1 MYFFAL
7 FPMFV
12 YLPIFFYKMF
22 TDVFLNKPIKCSY
35 YYEKDKPYLVYK
47 YNENKD
53 ANLKLMIDIISS
65 NNFKIITNIC
75 TTEFIQFDMSYLQ
88 FKLPESAHVS
98 HTSCEHNFDI
108 LMKNDNVVF
117 TPIDLSKETY
127 DTSSDDDDHTDNDNH
142 TNDDTY
148 KNDDDHTDNDDHTND
163 ELKAQKRAVEDKLTQ
178 YYKRLI
184 DEKMYDKFNESAA
197 MVLER
202 LDGLQDICN
211 NIMDVKQGKNDWC
224 NDDTYKDGDDDHTND
239 DTYKNDDKD
248 GDDDHTNDG
257 GPIDESDNRNDLTKQ
272 EVSKN

>member
-22 TDVFLNKPIKCSY
+22 ADVFLNKPIKCSY

-148 KNDDDHTDNDDHTND
+148 KNDDDHTDNDNHT
-163 ELKAQKRAVEDKLTQ
+163 
-178 YYKRLI
+178 
-184 DEKMYDKFNESAA
+184 
-197 MVLER
+197 
-202 LDGLQDICN
+202 
-211 NIMDVKQGKNDWC
+211 
-224 NDDTYKDGDDDHTND
+224 NDDTYKNDDKDGDDDHTND